1 MSVLRMRTLEDAHA
15 ELVADDPGCALTK
28 TALRRLVVSG
38 AVRSVKIGRKYLVD
52 MSALDDYLRGVGTET
67 SERAYGGGGVRRVD
81 LR

>member
-52 MSALDDYLRGVGTET
+52 MSALDDYLRGVGTEK